1 MSATDN
7 YNYQISV
14 NLAEII
20 GRLSD
25 ICTSLEAIA
34 LELEGIRHA
43 LEGGSRSTT
52 SADEPAATYSP
63 IFTRRGTMTS
73 PEFESWVGGS
83 R

>member
-34 LELEGIRHA
+34 LELEGIRDA
-43 LEGGSRSTT
+43 LEDS
-52 SADEPAATYSP
+52 SAPVQSDEPVATYAP
-63 IFTRRGTMTS
+63 IYTRRGTMTS